1 MIKHATRGEVIKRG
15 NSMKCKMGAE
25 NAQFSG
31 GQPKVVADAKHGQY
45 NVICVSLVVGVK
57 NAALL
62 LRLGYY

>member
-1 MIKHATRGEVIKRG
+1 
-15 NSMKCKMGAE
+15 MKCKMGAE

-31 GQPKVVADAKHGQY
+31 GQPKVVTDEKHDQY

-62 LRLGYY
+62 LRLG

>member
-1 MIKHATRGEVIKRG
+1 
-15 NSMKCKMGAE
+15 MKCKMGAE

-31 GQPKVVADAKHGQY
+31 GQPKVVANAKHGQY

>member
-1 MIKHATRGEVIKRG
+1 
-15 NSMKCKMGAE
+15 MKCKMGAE

-31 GQPKVVADAKHGQY
+31 GQPKVVADAKHGHY
-45 NVICVSLVVGVK
+45 HVICVSLVVGVK

>member
-1 MIKHATRGEVIKRG
+1 MIKHATRVDAIKRG

-45 NVICVSLVVGVK
+45 NVICVSLFVGVK

-62 LRLGYY
+62 LRLG